1 MERPVTPQNTTPQRR
16 GHSRASSMA
25 TPSKSRPM
33 DSLSR
38 TNSVKDTPEPLPA
51 YEGLKSNSS
60 IRRGP
65 RKTLEHEIK
74 NLQSANLV
82 EKSKKGFDNSPRSK
96 FRPS

>member
-1 MERPVTPQNTTPQRR
+1 
-16 GHSRASSMA
+16 MA